1 MNLCYIKDE
10 HNKDILINK
19 TDNEQVMMEWE
30 KPYMEACIKALEP
43 KGDVLEIGFG
53 LGYSARALCS
63 YPIQSYTVIEC
74 EPIVW
79 DKVIE
84 CQKDYPHIKINLVKG
99 RWQEMLPTLPTFDTI
114 FFDDFPYKE
123 YLELDNYPKQDRVRR
138 FISQCIQNHMNI
150 GCKLSYYSS
159 WPQNHDSY
167 DCIEGSLSDFEIQIP
182 ENCNYIPYKK
192 VYIPLLTKISE
203 PSENDLDVLSNL

>member
-63 YPIQSYTVIEC
+63 YPIQSYNVIEC
-74 EPIVW
+74 EPVVW
-79 DKVIE
+79 EKVYE
-84 CQKDYPHIKINLVKG
+84 FQKEYPHIKIKLIKG
-99 RWQEMLPTLPTFDTI
+99 RWQEMLPTLPTFDII

-123 YLELDNYPKQDRVRR
+123 YLELDNYPKQDRVKR
-138 FISQCIQNHMNI
+138 FIGQCIQNHMNI

-182 ENCNYIPYKK
+182 ENCNYIPY
-192 VYIPLLTKISE
+192 
-203 PSENDLDVLSNL
+203 NLMHNHCLFVKYG

>member
-30 KPYMEACIKALEP
+30 KPYMEECIKALEP
-43 KGDVLEIGFG
+43 RGDVLEIGFG

-79 DKVIE
+79 DKVYE
-84 CQKDYPHIKINLVKG
+84 FQKDYPHIKINLVKG
-99 RWQEMLPTLPTFDTI
+99 RWQDTLHTLPTFDTI

-123 YLELDNYPKQDRVRR
+123 YLELDNYPKEDRVRR
-138 FISQCIQNHMNI
+138 FVLTCLENHMNL
-150 GCKLSYYSS
+150 GCKLSYYSV

-167 DCIEGSLSDFEIQIP
+167 DCVEGSVTDFEIQIP
-182 ENCNYIPYKK
+182 ENCTYIPYKK
-192 VYIPLLTKISE
+192 VYIPVLTKISE
-203 PSENDLDVLSNL
+203 PSETDKHQFTSY

>member
-30 KPYMEACIKALEP
+30 KPYMVACIQALEP

-53 LGYSARALCS
+53 LGYSARTLCN

-79 DKVIE
+79 KKVIE
-84 CQKDYPHIKINLVKG
+84 FQKEYPHIKINLIKG
-99 RWQEMLPTLPTFDTI
+99 RWQEMLPTLSTFDTI

-123 YLELDNYPKQDRVRR
+123 YLELDNYPKEDRVRR
-138 FISQCIQNHMNI
+138 FVLTCLEKHMNI

-159 WPQNHDSY
+159 WPNNHDSY

-192 VYIPLLTKISE
+192 VYIPVITKISE
-203 PSENDLDVLSNL
+203 PSEKDKQCFIEM

>member
-30 KPYMEACIKALEP
+30 KPYMEACIQALEP

-63 YPIQSYTVIEC
+63 YSIQSYTVIEC
-74 EPIVW
+74 EPVVW
-79 DKVIE
+79 EKVIE
-84 CQKDYPHIKINLVKG
+84 FQKEYPHIKINLIKG
-99 RWQEMLPTLPTFDTI
+99 RWQDMLHALPTFDTI

-123 YLELDNYPKQDRVRR
+123 YLELDNYPKEDRVRR
-138 FISQCIQNHMNI
+138 FVLTCLEKHMNI
-150 GCKLSYYSS
+150 GCKLSYYSV
-159 WPQNHDSY
+159 WPHNYDSY
-167 DCIEGSLSDFEIQIP
+167 DCVEGQVSSFEIQIP

-192 VYIPLLTKISE
+192 VYIPVITKISE
-203 PSENDLDVLSNL
+203 PSENDKQYLIEM

>member
-1 MNLCYIKDE
+1 MKDE

-30 KPYMEACIKALEP
+30 KPYMEACVKALEP

-84 CQKDYPHIKINLVKG
+84 FQKDYPHIKINLIKG
-99 RWQEMLPTLPTFDTI
+99 RWQEMLHTLPTFDTI

-123 YLELDNYPKQDRVRR
+123 YLELDNYPKQDRVKR
-138 FISQCIQNHMNI
+138 FIGQCIQNNMNI

-182 ENCNYIPYKK
+182 NNCNYIPYKK

>member
-1 MNLCYIKDE
+1 MNLCYMKDE

-53 LGYSARALCS
+53 LGYSARGLCS

-74 EPIVW
+74 EPVVW
-79 DKVIE
+79 EKVYE
-84 CQKDYPHIKINLVKG
+84 FQKEYPHIKINLIKG
-99 RWQEMLPTLPTFDTI
+99 RWQEMLHTLPTFDII

-123 YLELDNYPKQDRVRR
+123 YLELDNYPKQDRVKR
-138 FISQCIQNHMNI
+138 FIDQCIQNHMNI

-182 ENCNYIPYKK
+182 NNCNYIPYKK

-203 PSENDLDVLSNL
+203 PSENDLLSNI

>member
-10 HNKDILINK
+10 HNKEILINK

-63 YPIQSYTVIEC
+63 FPIQSYTVIEC
-74 EPIVW
+74 EPVVW
-79 DKVIE
+79 EKVIE
-84 CQKDYPHIKINLVKG
+84 FQKDYPHIKINLIKG
-99 RWQEMLPTLPTFDTI
+99 RWQEILHTLPTFDTI

-138 FISQCIQNHMNI
+138 FIGQCIQNHMNI

-159 WPQNHDSY
+159 WPNNHDSY
-167 DCIEGSLSDFEIQIP
+167 DCIEGSLTDFKIQIP
-182 ENCNYIPYKK
+182 NNCNYNPSKQ
-192 VYIPLLTKISE
+192 VYIPILTKISE
-203 PSENDLDVLSNL
+203 PSENDIKQI

>member
-1 MNLCYIKDE
+1 MNLCYMKDE

-53 LGYSARALCS
+53 LGYSARALCN

-79 DKVIE
+79 EKVYE
-84 CQKDYPHIKINLVKG
+84 FKKDYPHIKINLVKG

-123 YLELDNYPKQDRVRR
+123 YLELDNYPKQDRVKR
-138 FISQCIQNHMNI
+138 FIGQCIQNHMNI

-159 WPQNHDSY
+159 WPNNHDSY
-167 DCIEGSLSDFEIQIP
+167 DCVEGSLSDFEIHIP
-182 ENCNYIPYKK
+182 NNCNYIPSKK
-192 VYIPLLTKISE
+192 VYIPILTTISE

>member
-1 MNLCYIKDE
+1 MDLCYMKDE

-30 KPYMEACIKALEP
+30 KPYMEECVKKLEP
-43 KGDVLEIGFG
+43 KGDILEIGFG

-79 DKVIE
+79 EKVIE
-84 CQKDYPHIKINLVKG
+84 FQKDYPHIKINLIKG
-99 RWQEMLPTLPTFDTI
+99 RWQEMLHTLPTFDTI

-123 YLELDNYPKQDRVRR
+123 YLHLDNYPKKQRLRR
-138 FISQCIQNHMNI
+138 FIGQCIQNHMNI

-159 WPQNHDSY
+159 WPNNYDSY
-167 DCIEGSLSDFEIQIP
+167 DCVEGSLTDFEIQIP
-182 ENCNYIPYKK
+182 ENCNYIPSKQ

-203 PSENDLDVLSNL
+203 PSENDIQVFV

>member
-10 HNKDILINK
+10 NNKDILINK
-19 TDNEQVMMEWE
+19 TGNEQVMMEWE

-43 KGDVLEIGFG
+43 KGDVIEIGFG
-53 LGYSARALCS
+53 LGYSARALCN

-74 EPIVW
+74 EPVVW
-79 DKVIE
+79 GKVYE
-84 CQKDYPHIKINLVKG
+84 FQKDYPHIQINLVKG
-99 RWQEMLPTLPTFDTI
+99 RWQDTLPTLPTFDTI

-123 YLELDNYPKQDRVRR
+123 YLELDNYPKEDRVRR
-138 FISQCIQNHMNI
+138 FVLTCLEKHMNI

-159 WPQNHDSY
+159 WPNNHDSY

-192 VYIPLLTKISE
+192 VYIPVLTKISE
-203 PSENDLDVLSNL
+203 PSENDKQYFIEM

>member
-63 YPIQSYTVIEC
+63 FPIQSYTVIEC
-74 EPIVW
+74 EPVVW
-79 DKVIE
+79 EKVIE
-84 CQKDYPHIKINLVKG
+84 FQKDYPHIKINLIKG

-123 YLELDNYPKQDRVRR
+123 YLELDNYPKQDRVKR
-138 FISQCIQNHMNI
+138 FIGQCIQNHMNI

-159 WPQNHDSY
+159 WPNNHDSY

-182 ENCNYIPYKK
+182 NNCNYIPYKK

>member
-30 KPYMEACIKALEP
+30 KPYMEACVKKLEP
-43 KGDVLEIGFG
+43 RGDVLEIGFG

-63 YPIQSYTVIEC
+63 FPIQSYTVIEC
-74 EPIVW
+74 EPVVW
-79 DKVIE
+79 EKVIE
-84 CQKDYPHIKINLVKG
+84 FQKDYPHIKINLIKG

-123 YLELDNYPKQDRVRR
+123 YLELDNYPKQDRVKR
-138 FISQCIQNHMNI
+138 FIGQCIQNHMNI

-159 WPQNHDSY
+159 WPNNHDSY

-182 ENCNYIPYKK
+182 NNCNYIPYKK

>member
-1 MNLCYIKDE
+1 MNLSYTTDE
-10 HNKDILINK
+10 YNKEILINK
-19 TDNEQVMMEWE
+19 DTKEQVMMEWE
-30 KPYMEACIKALEP
+30 KPYMEACIQSLEP

-79 DKVIE
+79 EKVIE
-84 CQKDYPHIKINLVKG
+84 FQKDYPHIKINLIKG
-99 RWQEMLPTLPTFDTI
+99 RWQEMLHTVPTFDTI

-123 YLELDNYPKQDRVRR
+123 YLHLDNYPKKQRLRR
-138 FISQCIQNHMNI
+138 FIGQCIQNHMNI

-159 WPQNHDSY
+159 WPNNHDSY

-182 ENCNYIPYKK
+182 ENCNYNPSKK
-192 VYIPLLTKISE
+192 VYIPILTKISE
-203 PSENDLDVLSNL
+203 PSENDLLSNL

>member
-1 MNLCYIKDE
+1 MKDE

-30 KPYMEACIKALEP
+30 KPYMEACVKALEP

-63 YPIQSYTVIEC
+63 YPIQSYNVIEC

-79 DKVIE
+79 EKVIE
-84 CQKDYPHIKINLVKG
+84 FQKDYPHIKINLIKG
-99 RWQEMLPTLPTFDTI
+99 RWQEMLHTLPTFDTI

-138 FISQCIQNHMNI
+138 FIGQCIQNHMNI

-167 DCIEGSLSDFEIQIP
+167 DCVEGSLSDFEIQIP
-182 ENCNYIPYKK
+182 NNCNYIPYKK

>member
-1 MNLCYIKDE
+1 MNLCYMKDE

-30 KPYMEACIKALEP
+30 KPYMEACVKKLEP
-43 KGDVLEIGFG
+43 RGDVLEIGFG
-53 LGYSARALCS
+53 LGYSARALCI
-63 YPIQSYTVIEC
+63 YPIQSYNVIEC
-74 EPIVW
+74 EPVVW

-84 CQKDYPHIKINLVKG
+84 FQKEYPHIKINLIKG
-99 RWQEMLPTLPTFDTI
+99 RWQDMLHTLPTFDTI

-138 FISQCIQNHMNI
+138 FIGQCIQNHMNI

-167 DCIEGSLSDFEIQIP
+167 DCVEGSLSDFEIQIP
-182 ENCNYIPYKK
+182 NNCNYIPYKK
-192 VYIPLLTKISE
+192 VYIPVVTKISE
-203 PSENDLDVLSNL
+203 PSENDLDLLSNL